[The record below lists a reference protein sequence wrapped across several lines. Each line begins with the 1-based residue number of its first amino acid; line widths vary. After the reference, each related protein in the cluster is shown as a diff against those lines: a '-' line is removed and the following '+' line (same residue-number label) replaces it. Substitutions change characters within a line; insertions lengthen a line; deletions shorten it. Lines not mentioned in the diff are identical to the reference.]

1 MSLDEMMPWGE
12 MSESVYLPYLPI
24 IRYLLM
30 LLLYMQIQYRENG
43 NSGRHAAASL
53 AMHTES
59 GHICLGGQLIDRFF
73 LLLS

>member
-12 MSESVYLPYLPI
+12 MSEPIPTYLP
-24 IRYLLM
+24 M

-53 AMHTES
+53 AMHT
-59 GHICLGGQLIDRFF
+59 
-73 LLLS
+73 

>member
-12 MSESVYLPYLPI
+12 MSEPI
-24 IRYLLM
+24 PTFLLV

-59 GHICLGGQLIDRFF
+59 GHICLERHLIDLFF